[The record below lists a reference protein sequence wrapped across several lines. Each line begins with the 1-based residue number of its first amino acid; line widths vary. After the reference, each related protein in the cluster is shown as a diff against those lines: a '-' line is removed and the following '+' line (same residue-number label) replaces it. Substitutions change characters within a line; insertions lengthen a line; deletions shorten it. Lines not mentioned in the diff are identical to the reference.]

1 MVPDMVQIKLL
12 GNHARKTPR
21 KGYMLLLSAVVLSLR
36 FIVVGSVGI
45 QLLVMMLWLAAVQGT
60 DSTVGLLSF
69 K

>member
-1 MVPDMVQIKLL
+1 
-12 GNHARKTPR
+12 
-21 KGYMLLLSAVVLSLR
+21 MLLLSGRVSRRAKLTFK

-60 DSTVGLLSF
+60 DSTVGLLYF

>member
-1 MVPDMVQIKLL
+1 MLCLCV
-12 GNHARKTPR
+12 
-21 KGYMLLLSAVVLSLR
+21 YSLLLSRRAKLTFK

-60 DSTVGLLSF
+60 DSTVGLLYF